1 MRLLIPTFLI
11 GCPVPGSTGIDPIK
25 EGFAIGEAPPDFTL
39 SDVTGAPVSLS
50 DYDGQ
55 RVIVVG
61 TASW

>member
-11 GCPVPGSTGIDPIK
+11 GCTVPGSTGIDPIK

>member
-1 MRLLIPTFLI
+1 MRLLIPALLT
-11 GCPVPGSTGIDPIK
+11 GCVAPGSTGTDPIK

-39 SDVTGAPVSLS
+39 SDVTGTLVSLS